1 MAKFRC
7 TRSGNI
13 VEFTA
18 QYDIDSMKGHPEY
31 EALDDGGNVIAEK
44 EQEKLLPLHAPKP
57 TPTRGRPKKA
67 K

>member
-13 VEFTA
+13 IEFTA

-31 EALDDGGNVIAEK
+31 EALDDEGNAVVETEK
-44 EQEKLLPLHAPKP
+44 EKLLPLQAPRKLAQ
-57 TPTRGRPKKA
+57 RGRPKKA